1 MAVLDTGMLRL
12 CHSDSTQLSPVRD
25 TLDRISNKWSLL
37 ILGMLED
44 GPLRFTALQKV
55 VPGISQR
62 MLTHT
67 LRSLQRDGLV
77 SRQAFAEIPPRVEY
91 SVTDLGRTLLPVV
104 VQFAQW
110 AYENR
115 EELEANHTAFDLALD
130 D

>member
-1 MAVLDTGMLRL
+1 MAVLDKGMLRM
-12 CHSDSTQLSPVRD
+12 CHSDSAQLSPVRD

-44 GPLRFTALQKV
+44 GPLRFTALQKL

-77 SRQAFAEIPPRVEY
+77 SREAFAEIPPRVEY
-91 SVTDLGRTLLPVV
+91 AVTDLGRTLLPVV

-115 EELEANHTAFDLALD
+115 DLLEANHEQYDLAHD
-130 D
+130 G

>member
-1 MAVLDTGMLRL
+1 MAVLDKGMLRL
-12 CHSDSTQLSPVRD
+12 CHSDSSQLSPVRD

-44 GPLRFTALQKV
+44 GPLRFTALQKL

-77 SRQAFAEIPPRVEY
+77 SREAFAEIPPRVEY
-91 SVTDLGRTLLPVV
+91 AVTDLGRTLLPVI

-115 EELEANHTAFDLALD
+115 DLLVANHEQYDRALD